1 VFDDLQRRLQA
12 AYAANAHPVSMGRFS
27 GQIAD
32 LQHKLAAANHDAL
45 DGYGRYQEAAQIRA
59 ATIDPHDT
67 KPDTGTPAAAD
78 EPAGAGGEQE
88 TNHAGTH
95 TQTLDPADRLADP
108 AAFGDAGQAATGLM
122 QTVLPAVLGAVS
134 GAAGGLLGAVSGA
147 GQQLQ
152 QAGSQALGGLARGAN
167 AAMGSGRGG
176 GMSSDSGGGGP
187 QMPSADGFD
196 PDLGGG
202 PEPGDTESAAGGGG
216 GAGGPLSAPA
226 GAPAA
231 AAAAPATFSAP
242 PAPAAGGAT
251 GTPMGGA
258 MMPAMMPM
266 AGRPGGGAGE
276 DDRRLYPERRMR
288 IETPPNSEPVRGRRE
303 ARRTRGD
310 KTAEGDDER
319 CH

>member
-1 VFDDLQRRLQA
+1 
-12 AYAANAHPVSMGRFS
+12 
-27 GQIAD
+27 
-32 LQHKLAAANHDAL
+32 
-45 DGYGRYQEAAQIRA
+45 
-59 ATIDPHDT
+59 
-67 KPDTGTPAAAD
+67 
-78 EPAGAGGEQE
+78 
-88 TNHAGTH
+88 
-95 TQTLDPADRLADP
+95 
-108 AAFGDAGQAATGLM
+108 M

-152 QAGSQALGGLARGAN
+152 QAGSQAFGGLAQGAN

-176 GMSSDSGGGGP
+176 HAQRLRQRRGT
-187 QMPSADGFD
+187 
-196 PDLGGG
+196 PDAVSRWTLT
-202 PEPGDTESAAGGGG
+202 PTSAAA
-216 GAGGPLSAPA
+216 GAGNPA
-226 GAPAA
+226 TLNRPPAA
-231 AAAAPATFSAP
+231 AVGERADRCRRRPGRQRQRRPHRPPSAP
-242 PAPAAGGAT
+242 PPRPRPAAAT

-319 CH
+319 

>member
-1 VFDDLQRRLQA
+1 MGGGTLQRF
-12 AYAANAHPVSMGRFS
+12 GR
-27 GQIAD
+27 
-32 LQHKLAAANHDAL
+32 
-45 DGYGRYQEAAQIRA
+45 R
-59 ATIDPHDT
+59 
-67 KPDTGTPAAAD
+67 
-78 EPAGAGGEQE
+78 
-88 TNHAGTH
+88 
-95 TQTLDPADRLADP
+95 
-108 AAFGDAGQAATGLM
+108 
-122 QTVLPAVLGAVS
+122 
-134 GAAGGLLGAVSGA
+134 
-147 GQQLQ
+147 
-152 QAGSQALGGLARGAN
+152 
-167 AAMGSGRGG
+167 
-176 GMSSDSGGGGP
+176 GP

-202 PEPGDTESAAGGGG
+202 GPEPGDTEPAGGGGGG

-319 CH
+319 